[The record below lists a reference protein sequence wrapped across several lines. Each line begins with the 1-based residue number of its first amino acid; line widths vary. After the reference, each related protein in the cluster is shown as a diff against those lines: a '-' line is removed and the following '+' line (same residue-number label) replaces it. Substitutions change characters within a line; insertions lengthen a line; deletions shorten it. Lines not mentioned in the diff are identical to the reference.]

1 MYDAASIESINC
13 EQLVTATDRCLIR
26 AGRGPGRRRPAQPSS
41 AAFALPPSL
50 ARGSHIEIDRTVV
63 TRAPRRLHVPSVVLG
78 VAIPSLFGIV
88 CGLAALL

>member
-13 EQLVTATDRCLIR
+13 EQLVTATDRCLLR
-26 AGRGPGRRRPAQPSS
+26 AGRGRGRRPAQPASG
-41 AAFALPPSL
+41 AFALPPSL
-50 ARGSHIEIDRTVV
+50 ARGSHIEIDRTMV
-63 TRAPRRLHVPSVVLG
+63 TRAPRRLHVPSIALG